1 MAALCC
7 SVVLVIF
14 QFNFSWRDAVP
25 APIAAFLASST
36 ASLATQPI
44 DVSSPGRRQG
54 WGLPHLRPP
63 SQSDAPCFSHAH
75 SPSLDVCVL
84 QVIKTRLQVQGG
96 KGATIASTI
105 RALIKER
112 GYVSVAT
119 PSCAARREAR
129 VSLCPIST
137 CVPLSPP
144 SLRVCV
150 APAFQRSG
158 RRMVPAHSGRRASGH
173 HHDDQLRGAQ
183 TILRKIIRST
193 RQTATRSY
201 ISLAQVDARRSA
213 ALRPLIAWFRFLPSA
228 SPFFSAR
235 ST

>member
-1 MAALCC
+1 M
-7 SVVLVIF
+7 
-14 QFNFSWRDAVP
+14 
-25 APIAAFLASST
+25 
-36 ASLATQPI
+36 
-44 DVSSPGRRQG
+44 
-54 WGLPHLRPP
+54 
-63 SQSDAPCFSHAH
+63 
-75 SPSLDVCVL
+75 L

-119 PSCAARREAR
+119 PSWAARHEAR
-129 VSLCPIST
+129 ASLCTVLT
-137 CVPLSPP
+137 CVPLPLP
-144 SLRVCV
+144 SLCVCV

-183 TILRKIIRST
+183 TILSQIRKSTLANSNEIVHSPRSH
-193 RQTATRSY
+193 
-201 ISLAQVDARRSA
+201 RRPYASSA